1 MSTMEAGLPQGTA
14 PPRNVVAIHPHLRVP
29 TTGVERRRNPLR
41 LALMSLDLV
50 TIAITLSLATVAFV
64 GLSGPPASTRG
75 STYFLISL
83 VSMPGW
89 SIAFTQQRLYSSRYL
104 GRAVDELRRLFL
116 GVVLGVAYMAVASVV
131 LKTEVDRAWFVIAG
145 AGVMVTVG
153 IERAVVRRAFRRWR
167 ASGRMQRKV
176 VIVGH
181 NAESEEIANLLG
193 EQPQLGYSVVG
204 LVQSS
209 AVPHDEDDLADVVEA
224 TIDLVHAE
232 GASSVIIAASAID
245 VGTSNRLTRELADH
259 GIHVEMSSTL
269 LDIAVNRITVHALG
283 RFPVMHIQPVQRDGW
298 RSHAKRVFDVVLAAA
313 MLVVT
318 VPLVAIAAIAIK
330 LTSRGPVF
338 FSQTRVGKYGQ
349 TFTLY
354 KLRTM
359 VNDAEAQRAGLQAL
373 SEADGPLF
381 KMKADPR
388 ITSVGRILR
397 SLSIDELP
405 QLWNVLK
412 GEMALVG
419 PRPALPEEVEGWPT
433 NAYQRL
439 RVLPGV
445 TGMWQVSGRSSTR
458 FDEYVRLDLYYVDNW
473 SLVTDVAIILRTVP
487 SVFSRRGSW

>member
-1 MSTMEAGLPQGTA
+1 MSTMEARLSEGAPLPH
-14 PPRNVVAIHPHLRVP
+14 NVVPIHSQLRVP
-29 TTGVERRRNPLR
+29 AVERRRNPLR
-41 LALMSLDLV
+41 IGLMSLDLV
-50 TIAITLSLATVAFV
+50 TIALTITVVTIAFV
-64 GLSGPPASTRG
+64 GLSSPPASTRG
-75 STYFLISL
+75 STYFWIAL
-83 VSMPGW
+83 VSMPAW
-89 SIAFTQQRLYSSRYL
+89 TIAFTQQRLYSARYL
-104 GRAVDELRRLFL
+104 SRAVDELRRLIL
-116 GVVLGVAYMAVASVV
+116 GIVLGVAYMAVASVV
-131 LKTEVDRAWFVIAG
+131 LKTDVERAWFVAVG
-145 AGVMVTVG
+145 AGVLLTVG
-153 IERAVVRRAFRRWR
+153 IERASVRRAFRNWR

-181 NAESEEIANLLG
+181 NAESDEIASLL
-193 EQPQLGYSVVG
+193 EDQPQLGYRVVG

-209 AVPHDEDDLADVVEA
+209 PVGPADEELADVVEA
-224 TIDLVHAE
+224 TIELVRAE
-232 GASSVIIAASAID
+232 DASCVIIAASAID
-245 VGTSNRLTRELADH
+245 VGTSNRLTRALADH

-283 RFPVMHIQPVQRDGW
+283 RFPVMHIQPTQRDGW
-298 RSHAKRVFDVVLAAA
+298 RSHAKRVFDVCLASVL
-313 MLVVT
+313 LVLSAPFFAVS
-318 VPLVAIAAIAIK
+318 AIAIK

-338 FSQTRVGKYGQ
+338 FSQTRVGRYGQ

-359 VNDAEAQRAGLQAL
+359 VRDAEAQRAELEAL

-381 KMKADPR
+381 KLRRDPR
-388 ITSVGRILR
+388 ATRVGRVLR

-405 QLWNVLK
+405 QLWNVLR

-419 PRPALPEEVEGWPT
+419 PRPALPGEVEGWPT

-473 SLVTDVAIILRTVP
+473 SLVTDVTITLRTVP
-487 SVFSRRGSW
+487 SVFARRGSW